1 MSDTMGKPAEETA
14 DRGLSPR
21 VVAIAVWGVA
31 GVLALLAQALI
42 RLTPLAIEP
51 LEKQMLNSWQLVL
64 YVVWA
69 VCNAY
74 AEGYR
79 GFQKSFSPR
88 VVARALHLGR
98 NPRPIHVLFAPA
110 FCMALFHAKRKN
122 LMLSW
127 GLTTFIVLAVI
138 LIRHLPQPWRG
149 IVDVGVVVGLVWG
162 AISIVVIFARAV
174 TGRHEPTT
182 DSLPV

>member
-1 MSDTMGKPAEETA
+1 MGKPTEETT

-21 VVAIAVWGVA
+21 VVVIAVWGVA
-31 GVLALLAQALI
+31 GVLALLGQALI

-51 LEKQMLNSWQLVL
+51 LEKQMLSSWQLVL
-64 YVVWA
+64 YVLWA
-69 VCNAY
+69 VANAY

-79 GFQKSFSPR
+79 GFQKAFSPR

-98 NPRPIHVLFAPA
+98 NPRPLHVLFAPA

-122 LMLSW
+122 LLLSW
-127 GLTTFIVLAVI
+127 GLTVFIVLAVI
-138 LIRHLPQPWRG
+138 LTRQLPQPWRG

-162 AISIVVIFARAV
+162 AISIVVIFVRAL